1 MARAS
6 AKPARPKPAPARP
19 KPEPAFVP
27 PVARVEETVEI
38 LPLDRDPPPDEE
50 FGENRTTRYVE
61 ARQEEM
67 QFEPTRG
74 RFENTAETIYRGE
87 NLDQPTFR
95 RRRLAIKL

>member
-1 MARAS
+1 MHAMVMTRLRSPLEWTELPDREPGESRA
-6 AKPARPKPAPARP
+6 
-19 KPEPAFVP
+19 
-27 PVARVEETVEI
+27 
-38 LPLDRDPPPDEE
+38 
-50 FGENRTTRYVE
+50 TRHVE

-74 RFENTAETIYRGE
+74 RFENTAETIYSGE